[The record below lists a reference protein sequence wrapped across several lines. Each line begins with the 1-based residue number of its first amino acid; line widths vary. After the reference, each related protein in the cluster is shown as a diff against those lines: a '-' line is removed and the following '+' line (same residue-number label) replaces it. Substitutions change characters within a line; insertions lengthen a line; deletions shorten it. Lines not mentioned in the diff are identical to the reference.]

1 MLCTLAAAGE
11 LSVTS
16 LVRLAVAYGLCTE
29 RGVYTCVKG
38 PDSWA
43 VEFDSS
49 EPVEKCIELPDQSQ
63 KSLWP

>member
-1 MLCTLAAAGE
+1 MSHPWCVWLLHT
-11 LSVTS
+11 
-16 LVRLAVAYGLCTE
+16 GLCTE